1 MFSNLIFRNSRRS
14 RKENGLFFSSLVISI
29 IAFYMIL
36 SISTQDVM
44 IFLQKMESNAVNRLL
59 LLIPVFYGMT
69 LGILFFLIY
78 FACKYQFERRRHEFG
93 VYLMLGMRRS
103 KLFWMLLAEDFLT
116 SILAML
122 IGLPVAVVLSEI
134 VSLVT
139 AKLVVMGIIGHQFSL
154 SWSAIEWTLA
164 GFLAIKL
171 TALLI
176 LSGRIRNAKNHGCA
190 AVRFAARKYPM
201 TANTGSTAPL
211 PIPYKKALPRLP
223 VAVFMGKDTAAP
235 SGKFCIAMPTA
246 RPSAETNAPSS
257 PSAAAAPNAK
267 PTASPSGM
275 LCMVTARKSFA
286 DLFKWLFNPSSSFV
300 PL

>member
-1 MFSNLIFRNSRRS
+1 
-14 RKENGLFFSSLVISI
+14 
-29 IAFYMIL
+29 
-36 SISTQDVM
+36 
-44 IFLQKMESNAVNRLL
+44 
-59 LLIPVFYGMT
+59 MT

-103 KLFWMLLAEDFLT
+103 KLFGMLLAEDFLT

-139 AKLVVMGIIGHQFSL
+139 AKLVGMGIIGHQFSL

-176 LSGRIRNAKNHGCA
+176 LSGRISRQEIG
-190 AVRFAARKYPM
+190 
-201 TANTGSTAPL
+201 TLLSQ
-211 PIPYKKALPRLP
+211 
-223 VAVFMGKDTAAP
+223 
-235 SGKFCIAMPTA
+235 PTN
-246 RPSAETNAPSS
+246 RPKSKCHLLSMDWLLYAE
-257 PSAAAAPNAK
+257 
-267 PTASPSGM
+267 
-275 LCMVTARKSFA
+275 V
-286 DLFKWLFNPSSSFV
+286 
-300 PL
+300 